1 VSVWLTVDAVTCI
14 KQKSEV
20 SRLWVYIYPLEYWLS
35 RRRHHP
41 WCYGKEFYL
50 MIKEGDFVIRTANTV
65 WKPEGFLWHP
75 LSFGQVIEFIKCDHE
90 TRPTATD
97 GPAEWTEIAIRP
109 FDNRMAPDG
118 AWIQWVEEECIVI
131 RPWVYCLL
139 GLFWPL
145 LRLVYTKPLQGQ
157 RTEYKLF
164 R

>member
-1 VSVWLTVDAVTCI
+1 MQGKI
-14 KQKSEV
+14 KLLEEV
-20 SRLWVYIYPLEYWLS
+20 VYLGEYS
-35 RRRHHP
+35 HP
-41 WCYGKEFYL
+41 WCCDKELYL
-50 MIKEGDFVIRTANTV
+50 MVKEGDFVIRTANTV
-65 WKPEGFLWHP
+65 WPSEGFLWHP

-97 GPAEWTEIAIRP
+97 RPAEWTEIAIRP

-118 AWIQWVEEECIVI
+118 AWVQWVEEECIVI

-145 LRLVYTKPLQGQ
+145 LRFVYTKPLQGQ
-157 RTEYKLF
+157 HTEYKLF